1 MTPTQRTLAEVA
13 ASDDMHG
20 PRDADMEPTQR
31 TAEVQRE
38 IDAIL
43 EATRRAVSDPAYDED
58 RDGTLNRHLRAVEDE
73 WGMTESYQTD
83 PERNGLAFPDA
94 PN

>member
-1 MTPTQRTLAEVA
+1 MTPTQRTLAELGEQF
-13 ASDDMHG
+13 ASDTMHG
-20 PRDADMEPTQR
+20 LRDADMEPTQR

-43 EATRRAVSDPAYDED
+43 EATRRAVDDPLYEED

-73 WGMTESYQTD
+73 WGMTESTV
-83 PERNGLAFPDA
+83 
-94 PN
+94 